1 MELWIPITIA
11 AAFFQNIR
19 SALQKVLKETLSDT
33 GATFVRF
40 GFGFP
45 LAMAYLFFL
54 LHWLEA
60 PLPRPNAPFVTF
72 ALLGGTTQI
81 LATFLLVRLFSL
93 RNFAVGTA
101 YSKTEP
107 IQAAVFGLILLHES
121 LGLQATFA
129 IGLSTLGVCA
139 LSIARSDFTAA
150 GLTSAV
156 IGRPALIGLGSGAL
170 FGVSAVAYRAASLA
184 LHEEGFLIPAAFT
197 LAFVTVYQTLVMVIY
212 LILREP
218 GQLSR
223 VLQNWRPSLWVG
235 VAGIAGSIGWFTAM
249 TIKNAAYVRALG
261 QIELLFTFLVSVFYF
276 REKVNRLEI
285 AGICAIVFGIVHL
298 LILN

>member
-19 SALQKVLKETLSDT
+19 SALQKVLKEALSDT

-45 LAMAYLFFL
+45 IALAYLFFL
-54 LHWLEA
+54 LSWFDA
-60 PLPRPNAPFVTF
+60 PVPEPDSTF
-72 ALLGGTTQI
+72 FAYSLLGGTTQI
-81 LATFLLVRLFSL
+81 GATFLLVRLFSL

-107 IQAAVFGLILLHES
+107 IQAAVFGFVLLNES
-121 LGLQATFA
+121 LSPEAVLA
-129 IGLSTLGVCA
+129 IVVSTLGVFT
-139 LSIARSDFTAA
+139 LSIARSEFSAA
-150 GLTSAV
+150 HLTQAV

-170 FGVSAVAYRAASLA
+170 FGISAVAYRSASLS
-184 LHEEGFLIPAAFT
+184 LGEEGFLIPAAFT
-197 LAFVTVYQTLVMVIY
+197 LAWVTVYQTVAMVLY
-212 LILREP
+212 LAWREP
-218 GQLSR
+218 GQLTR

-235 VAGIAGSIGWFTAM
+235 LAGIAGSIGWFTAM

-285 AGICAIVFGIVHL
+285 AGISAIVFGIIHL
-298 LILN
+298 LILK

>member
-19 SALQKVLKETLSDT
+19 SALQKVLKEALSDT

-45 LAMAYLFFL
+45 LALAYLAFLVVWLDEPLPQPNSSFL
-54 LHWLEA
+54 LFGL
-60 PLPRPNAPFVTF
+60 V
-72 ALLGGTTQI
+72 GGTTQI

-107 IQAAVFGLILLHES
+107 IQAAVFGFILLQES
-121 LGLQATFA
+121 LGLQAGFA

-139 LSIARSDFTAA
+139 LSVARSEWNRAS
-150 GLTSAV
+150 LVRAV
-156 IGRPALIGLGSGAL
+156 VGRPALIGLASGAL
-170 FGVSAVAYRAASLA
+170 FGISAVTYRSASLS
-184 LHEEGFLIPAAFT
+184 LGEDGFLIPAAYT
-197 LAFVTVYQTLVMVIY
+197 LAWVTVYQTLAMMFY
-212 LILREP
+212 LIWREP
-218 GQLSR
+218 GQLRR
-223 VLQNWRPSLWVG
+223 VLQNWRPSFWVG
-235 VAGIAGSIGWFTAM
+235 ASGIAGSIGWFTAM
-249 TIKNAAYVRALG
+249 TIETAAYVRALG

-276 REKVNRLEI
+276 REKVNRLEVMGISAI
-285 AGICAIVFGIVHL
+285 AVGLAYL
-298 LILN
+298 LMLD

>member
-19 SALQKVLKETLSDT
+19 SALQKVLKEALSDT

-45 LAMAYLFFL
+45 LALAYLAFL
-54 LHWLEA
+54 VAWLDE
-60 PLPRPNAPFVTF
+60 PLPEPNSSFLVF
-72 ALLGGTTQI
+72 GLMGGTSQI

-107 IQAAVFGLILLHES
+107 IQAAVFGFVLLQES
-121 LGLQATFA
+121 LDVQAGLA
-129 IGLSTLGVCA
+129 IALSTLGVCA
-139 LSIARSDFTAA
+139 LSVARSDWTRAS
-150 GLTSAV
+150 LTRAV
-156 IGRPALIGLGSGAL
+156 IGRPALIGLASGAL
-170 FGVSAVAYRAASLA
+170 FGLSAVAYRSASLS
-184 LHEEGFLIPAAFT
+184 LGGEGFLIPAAYT
-197 LAFVTVYQTLVMVIY
+197 LACVTVYQTLAMVIY
-212 LILREP
+212 LIWREP
-218 GQLSR
+218 GQLSC

-235 VAGIAGSIGWFTAM
+235 VSGIAGSIGWFTAM
-249 TIKNAAYVRALG
+249 TIQTAAYVRALG

-276 REKVNRLEI
+276 HEKVNRLEV
-285 AGICAIVFGIVHL
+285 AGISAIVVGLVYL
-298 LILN
+298 LSMG